1 MDRLTRGITLLPEFR
16 ALIRFSACQFG
27 PGHDFR
33 LRLFREPDFA
43 GQMIMALNSQGN
55 WPSQLGR
62 SRFHS
67 YKEESYPVSSSRLC
81 KGCCRHISSQMG
93 TR

>member
-1 MDRLTRGITLLPEFR
+1 MDRSTRGSTLLPGFR

-33 LRLFREPDFA
+33 LRLFREPDFT
-43 GQMIMALNSQGN
+43 GRMIMALNSQGN
-55 WPSQLGR
+55 WPSRLGR

-67 YKEESYPVSSSRLC
+67 YEEESYSVSSSRLC
-81 KGCCRHISSQMG
+81 GGCCSISPV
-93 TR
+93 R